1 MQSYPSAA
9 TLLPSVG
16 SLHNSMSVLSQ
27 DQIDDASPFAPP
39 TRWIPAYAGMTVV
52 VQSTPSRSEHA
63 GGARRR
69 IYPHQFPL
77 MINGDGEAQNQ

>member
-9 TLLPSVG
+9 STPPSG

-39 TRWIPAYAGMTVV
+39 RWIPAYAGMTVV

-63 GGARRR
+63 GGRR
-69 IYPHQFPL
+69 IYPHQFPV